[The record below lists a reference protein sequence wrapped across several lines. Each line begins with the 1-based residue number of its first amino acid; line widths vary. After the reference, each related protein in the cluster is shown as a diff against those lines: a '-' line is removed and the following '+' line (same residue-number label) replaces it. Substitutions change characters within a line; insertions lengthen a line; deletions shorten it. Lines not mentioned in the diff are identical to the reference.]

1 MRIVP
6 SISFSAA
13 LPLMMVLSSPAH
25 AKAVEITGI
34 VIEQKVNGTVIT
46 IEKRGKIER
55 NQVSAW
61 TSETGW
67 FYMTLINTSID
78 TIREWPFVKT
88 GFVTEFQAHQMPE
101 SVQLNFRLSKSV
113 ESYEIVVPDSQGA
126 IVTVLRL
133 PLSETFDAIN
143 KLKSVAGEEVS
154 VGGPESVLS
163 LKERVPYILMVV
175 GAGMVAGG
183 LLRSESVEFIVGT
196 VFLVGGYLYI
206 KSGDPENPD

>member
-1 MRIVP
+1 
-6 SISFSAA
+6 
-13 LPLMMVLSSPAH
+13 
-25 AKAVEITGI
+25 
-34 VIEQKVNGTVIT
+34 
-46 IEKRGKIER
+46 
-55 NQVSAW
+55 
-61 TSETGW
+61 
-67 FYMTLINTSID
+67 MTLINTSID

-133 PLSETFDAIN
+133 PLSETFDAID

-163 LKERVPYILMVV
+163 LKERAPYILMVV
-175 GAGMVAGG
+175 GSGMVAGG